1 MQCGSHRPVCL
12 CVQINGVE
20 IQNRDEAV
28 GMLTSE
34 ENQNICLLVARPEIQ
49 VVIRKSLWRVHLKQ
63 PTRWYS
69 AKGRRVA

>member
-1 MQCGSHRPVCL
+1 MRMCI
-12 CVQINGVE
+12 QINGVE

-49 VVIRKSLWRVHLKQ
+49 VVTLTLSPQ
-63 PTRWYS
+63 TT
-69 AKGRRVA
+69 